1 MEIVDNFLEKVFVFK
16 LRKFEDERG
25 FFIEK
30 YHEQRYAE
38 LGIDSK
44 FIQDNQSRS
53 KKNVLRGL
61 HFTINNPQAQMMTV
75 SRGKVFDVVVDVRP
89 KSKTFGNY
97 KSFILS
103 DEGPQQIFMPHGF
116 AHGFCVLSEYADLI
130 YKATKLYDPN
140 DEFGIKW
147 NDPDININWPLDKPI
162 ISDRDLEH
170 PSLEEYKI
178 FAEKNE
184 T

>member
-1 MEIVDNFLEKVFVFK
+1 MRVVDNFLDKVFIYDLK
-16 LRKFEDERG
+16 KFEDDRG

-30 YHEQRYAE
+30 YHKERYSE
-38 LGIDSK
+38 FGIDST
-44 FIQDNQSRS
+44 FVQDNQSRS
-53 KKNVLRGL
+53 IKNVLRGL

-89 KSKTFGNY
+89 KSETFGNY

-147 NDPDININWPLDKPI
+147 NDPDININWPIDKPI